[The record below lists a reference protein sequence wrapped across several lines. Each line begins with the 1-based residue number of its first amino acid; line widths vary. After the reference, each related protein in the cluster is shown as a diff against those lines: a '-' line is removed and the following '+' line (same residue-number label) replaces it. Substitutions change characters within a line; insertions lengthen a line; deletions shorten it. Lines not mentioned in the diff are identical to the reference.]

1 MALLVVKA
9 GCPVE
14 AAARGGD
21 TALHLAAAAGRTD
34 LVRALLGALEQV
46 PADGRHRPGGAAGY
60 TPLHL
65 AAAGGHAAAVVL
77 LLSAGAPVNRL
88 AGNG

>member
-1 MALLVVKA
+1 MLVVKA

-14 AAARGGD
+14 AAARSGD
-21 TALHLAAAAGRTD
+21 TGLHLAAAAGRTD

-46 PADGRHRPGGAAGY
+46 PSDGRHRPCGAADC

-65 AAAGGHAAAVVL
+65 AAAGGHASAVAL

-88 AGNG
+88 SGSG